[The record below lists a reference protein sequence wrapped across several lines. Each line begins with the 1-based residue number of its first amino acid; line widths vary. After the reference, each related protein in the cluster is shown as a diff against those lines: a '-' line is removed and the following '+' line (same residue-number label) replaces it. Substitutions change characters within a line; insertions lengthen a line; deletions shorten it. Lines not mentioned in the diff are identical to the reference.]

1 MKIKKA
7 LAEAAEAA
15 PQPEKVYHDWHDD
28 ALKIVALLESKAP
41 EHQKA
46 IAKLYADCPHKYSC
60 CTTTGKK
67 IAVRAHTVAAWAGK
81 QPGIV
86 ERLKARKFL

>member
-7 LAEAAEAA
+7 LTEAAEPSAK
-15 PQPEKVYHDWHDD
+15 PEKVYHDWHDD
-28 ALKIVALLESKAP
+28 AIKIVALLESKAP

-81 QPGIV
+81 QPEILQ
-86 ERLKARKFL
+86 RLKARSLI